1 MKDPLRRIHERAED
15 VRDML
20 EVARDQVGRLDDLY
34 ETEFIDNR
42 RDGGAYQH
50 LTNAIAMVEL
60 YMFDVTENAAWVD

>member
-1 MKDPLRRIHERAED
+1 MKDPLRDIHAQAQEA
-15 VRDML
+15 RDML
-20 EVARDQVGRLDDLY
+20 ERVRDQVGRLDDIY
-34 ETEFIDNR
+34 ETEYIDNR